1 MTEGKEPRGKP
12 AKLLE
17 TAEEVAASVDRSAID
32 ATRSEL
38 RNGELT
44 EDQLEH
50 VVEDALESAEM
61 VAEGGPVE
69 PATEL
74 GTAEG
79 EALPE
84 PESVLEPHDIDT
96 GADSAVEAAEQQPA
110 VEDVIGAGS
119 AGAVALDPVADPPG
133 PGPGNPS
140 PDGST
145 LAFLQ
150 KDEEGETRLWLY
162 AIDAS
167 GGWSMGL
174 PFLPVVEPDGP
185 QWSPDGT
192 WIALTGQRSWGGP
205 TSIWLAPADGGDC
218 LVLADHQ
225 GSDRQPR
232 WSPDGSLIA
241 FVSRLDD
248 RDTICAALPDGKGP
262 VIQLTYG
269 HPGQDDRDPCWSE
282 DSSRVAFVRS
292 AIDGDSAGDHVWSVS
307 LASGEV
313 KQATKKLANRH
324 SLRWSPGKMQ
334 IAFVTDEGE
343 WANIGVV
350 NPDNSAG
357 WNLASETGDKSD
369 PQYSPDGSR
378 MIYTRAH
385 RGEVRLCERAT
396 SGANPDLL
404 DPGMGAVRSARW
416 LPDMRV
422 VYQFAPATGSPH
434 FIVQEAKKDAE
445 RNILPSAIPWHAGR
459 PLISPTY
466 TEFETSSGAKVG
478 GLLYRDPAI
487 AGKSPGI
494 IVLDDKPF
502 QRIDATFGP
511 FEQALAAAGFAVLTP
526 TLPGRPGAGKKA
538 ATVPGSSGSP
548 DAELLDITD
557 AITMLRE
564 LPSVDDRKVALVGYG
579 YGGAMA
585 MLLAG
590 AHPGSVEAIVAIDP
604 VADWDDE
611 FSHGSVEWRS
621 WQMKTF
627 GLPSASRGFH
637 SMRTPAT
644 FAGVIECPALILGTA
659 SATPGRATQRS
670 ELLETV
676 ASLGSTIEH
685 EDLGRAGTWEIA
697 ERAALFI
704 RHHFGE
710 NFIPI
715 DAPETPA
722 GEVADAERADDV

>member
-1 MTEGKEPRGKP
+1 MTAGKESRGRS

-17 TAEEVAASVDRSAID
+17 TAEDVAASVDQPTLETAESEARTGEHSE
-32 ATRSEL
+32 SEL
-38 RNGELT
+38 K
-44 EDQLEH
+44 D
-50 VVEDALESAEM
+50 VVEDVLESAEM
-61 VAEGGPVE
+61 VAEGGPVG
-69 PATEL
+69 PAT
-74 GTAEG
+74 
-79 EALPE
+79 
-84 PESVLEPHDIDT
+84 DT
-96 GADSAVEAAEQQPA
+96 PA
-110 VEDVIGAGS
+110 AGS
-119 AGAVALDPVADPPG
+119 AHDAELNAMLEQNMRESDDGQETDRVDHQQDAEETVADSIESAAYGPVASPPR

-140 PDGST
+140 PDGAT

-150 KDEEGETRLWLY
+150 EDAEGETRLWLY

-185 QWSPDGT
+185 QWSPDGL
-192 WIALTGQRSWGGP
+192 WIALPGRRSWGGP

-218 LVLADHQ
+218 LLLADHQ

-248 RDTICAALPDGKGP
+248 RDTICAAIPDGNGP
-262 VIQLTYG
+262 VIQLTYA

-282 DSSRVAFVRS
+282 DSSRVAFVRR
-292 AIDGDSAGDHVWSVS
+292 ATDGDSAGDHVWSVS
-307 LASGEV
+307 LASGEL
-313 KQATKKLANRH
+313 KQATKKLASRY

-343 WANIGVV
+343 WNNIGVV

-357 WNLASETGDKSD
+357 WNLASETGDKDD

-378 MIYTRAH
+378 MVYTRAL

-404 DPGMGAVRSARW
+404 DPGMGVVSSARW
-416 LPDMRV
+416 LPDKRV
-422 VYQFAPATGSPH
+422 VYRFAPATGSPH
-434 FIVQEAKKDAE
+434 FIVQEARKDSD
-445 RNILPSAIPWHAGR
+445 RTILPSAIPWHAGR

-466 TEFETSSGAKVG
+466 TEFETTSGAKVG
-478 GLLYRDPAI
+478 GLLYRDPAV

-494 IVLDDKPF
+494 IVIDDRPYR
-502 QRIDATFGP
+502 RIDAAFGP

-526 TLPGRPGAGKKA
+526 TLPGRPGAGKKV
-538 ATVPGSSGSP
+538 ATSIGSGSSA
-548 DAELLDITD
+548 DAEVLDIAD
-557 AITMLRE
+557 AIAMLRD
-564 LPSVDDRKVALVGYG
+564 LPSVDERNIAMVGIG

-590 AHPGSVEAIVAIDP
+590 TRPGSVEAIVAIDP

-611 FSHGSVEWRS
+611 FNQGSVEWRS
-621 WQMKTF
+621 WQMGHF

-637 SMRTPAT
+637 SLRTPAT
-644 FAGVIECPALILGTA
+644 FVGVIECPALILGTS
-659 SATPGRATQRS
+659 SAAGGRSAQRID
-670 ELLETV
+670 LLETV
-676 ASLGSTIEH
+676 SSLGVQIER
-685 EDLGRAGTWEIA
+685 EELGRDTTWEVA
-697 ERAALFI
+697 ERAASFL
-704 RHHFGE
+704 RQHFGE
-710 NFIPI
+710 NLVPI
-715 DAPETPA
+715 DVPETPS
-722 GEVADAERADDV
+722 GEVPDAERADDV